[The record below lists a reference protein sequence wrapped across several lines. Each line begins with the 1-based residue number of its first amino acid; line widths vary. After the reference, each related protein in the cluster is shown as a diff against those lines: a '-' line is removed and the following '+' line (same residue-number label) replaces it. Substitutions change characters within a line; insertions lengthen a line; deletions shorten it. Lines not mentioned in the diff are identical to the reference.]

1 MKLMQVSAKAPTTG
15 VIAQGPGSPVT
26 VTVTGADGKTQ
37 TLEIPR
43 SHEEMEQLIG
53 RRSQLNEQLNN
64 VTDRRNDIVE
74 QIRTAPN
81 VAEPGLTAQLN
92 VLNDQIVQLE
102 TDLAA
107 TGRQI
112 ASASP
117 DLMAMAME
125 KPAPQNTDDQAVE
138 GMAAGAVSTFVVMAT
153 LLLFLRNRWKRRG
166 GAGRTPQLPDDTS
179 PRLARLE
186 QGMDA
191 IAIEIER
198 ISEGQR
204 FVTKLLS
211 ESRGAVTPA
220 KKIGESTPVAGSDQT
235 R

>member
-1 MKLMQVSAKAPTTG
+1 MSFMQATTKGPPTGG
-15 VIAQGPGSPVT
+15 VIAQGPPPPT
-26 VTVTGADGKTQ
+26 TIIVTGADGKTQ
-37 TLEIPR
+37 TLQVPTT
-43 SHEEMEQLIG
+43 HDEMMQLMS
-53 RRSQLNEQLNN
+53 RRSQLSDQLDN
-64 VTDRRNDIVE
+64 VTDRRNEIVE
-74 QIRTAPN
+74 QLRSAPN
-81 VAEPGLTAQLN
+81 VAEPGLTAQLK
-92 VLNDQIVQLE
+92 VLNDRIVQLE

-117 DLMAMAME
+117 DVMSMAME
-125 KPAPQNTDDQAVE
+125 PPRGDDNGSFQDGV
-138 GMAAGAVSTFVVMAT
+138 GAGVAGSVVVAT
-153 LLLFLRNRWKRRG
+153 VMLFLFRRRLRRRG
-166 GAGRTPQLPDDTS
+166 FGRSPQLSDDAS

-211 ESRGAVTPA
+211 ESRGAPA
-220 KKIGESTPVAGSDQT
+220 SAERGGDPTTLSARNQA